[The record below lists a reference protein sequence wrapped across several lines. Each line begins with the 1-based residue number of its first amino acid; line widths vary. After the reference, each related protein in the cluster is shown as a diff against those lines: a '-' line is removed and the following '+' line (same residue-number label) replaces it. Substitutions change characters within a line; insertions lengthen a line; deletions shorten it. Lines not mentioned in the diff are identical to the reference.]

1 MQVNEMMGKPRL
13 LILQGN
19 KMLTHGKCKIETI
32 LNIVIDQDQNRFNQ
46 TQPIPSQDQ
55 NFLVSHTRNSSIDLL
70 NLAIP

>member
-1 MQVNEMMGKPRL
+1 MMGRSRL

-19 KMLTHGKCKIETI
+19 KMLTHGKCKIETV
-32 LNIVIDQDQNRFNQ
+32 LNIVLEQEQDYDQNQFSQ

-55 NFLVSHTRNSSIDLL
+55 TPLISHTRNSSIDLL